1 MLKRFH
7 GWWSANGQ
15 TNWFVVLCT
24 LTLTPTPKPTKNST
38 DQTSFP
44 QDFQLLLPQIH
55 QKRRCYLLSFLT
67 GNWFSDKLF
76 SSVSHEFG
84 HRAAQQV
91 GLLFQKNQSKIW
103 FNKGMMIRINYG
115 GTFWDV
121 FFFPKLVWRRTEMSV
136 LVIMLLHANNI
147 IFVGFWPNHFAGNG
161 VLSVYTT
168 TDRIFQDVAFF
179 LLVVVPLTN
188 PHPLTLYYPKMLVSS
203 WSVLSCAQRQERPIN
218 PVTQCSHRNLQLRL
232 LSWPE
237 NYKGNKNLNS

>member
-1 MLKRFH
+1 MTNLRVSYLAKLKSKKQRKYWKVDSIFFRLRNFLRCWLILQNFSLKKSVCSQVLKRFH

-24 LTLTPTPKPTKNST
+24 LTLTPTPKPTKNSS

-55 QKRRCYLLSFLT
+55 QKRRYLLSFLT

-103 FNKGMMIRINYG
+103 FNKGMIIRINYG
-115 GTFWDV
+115 TTFWDV
-121 FFFPKLVWRRTEMSV
+121 FSF
-136 LVIMLLHANNI
+136 
-147 IFVGFWPNHFAGNG
+147 
-161 VLSVYTT
+161 
-168 TDRIFQDVAFF
+168 
-179 LLVVVPLTN
+179 
-188 PHPLTLYYPKMLVSS
+188 
-203 WSVLSCAQRQERPIN
+203 
-218 PVTQCSHRNLQLRL
+218 RN
-232 LSWPE
+232 
-237 NYKGNKNLNS
+237 